1 MSQHSSHSTSAQ
13 PQGLDDMQAALAEL
27 HAGLLSLKA
36 SLIDLARFQQEEQ
49 AQRLAQEETHRL
61 LDRVRRLA

>member
-1 MSQHSSHSTSAQ
+1 MSQSSSIPAAQ
-13 PQGLDDMQAALAEL
+13 DGMNDMQAALAEL

-49 AQRLAQEETHRL
+49 AQRVAQEEAQRVIERL
-61 LDRVRRLA
+61 RRAA

>member
-1 MSQHSSHSTSAQ
+1 MSQSSSIPATQ
-13 PQGLDDMQAALAEL
+13 DGMNDMQAALAEL

-49 AQRLAQEETHRL
+49 AQRVAQEEAQRVIERL
-61 LDRVRRLA
+61 RRAA